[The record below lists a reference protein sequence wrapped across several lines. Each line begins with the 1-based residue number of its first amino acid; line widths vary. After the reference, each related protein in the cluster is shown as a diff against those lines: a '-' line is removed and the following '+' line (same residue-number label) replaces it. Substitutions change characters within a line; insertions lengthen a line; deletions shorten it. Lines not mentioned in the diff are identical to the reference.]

1 MKAIVLKEY
10 GDPNKLALQEIGEP
24 KPGPGEIKVKV
35 AAAGLNPIDW
45 KLRSGVLKAFMP
57 IEFPSVLG
65 RDVSG
70 EVVELGSGVT
80 QFKVGDKVMGMVQ
93 HGYAE
98 FVTAPA
104 SGFTAVPPGLD
115 LTDAAAI
122 PVVALTGTQLIEETA
137 NVQSGQTVL
146 VTGAFGG
153 VGRFAIYAAKAR
165 GAKVIAGVR
174 TKQLAEAQKL
184 GASSVEIGN
193 VVKVITSIAEQTNL
207 LALNATIEAARAG
220 EAGKGFAVVA
230 EEVKQLAQETARATE
245 DISKR
250 VEAIQ
255 ADTQDAV
262 SAIARISQTIEDVNS
277 YQTTIASAVE
287 EQTATTSEI
296 SRSVIEAAA
305 GSANIATSVE
315 SVAEASQSSTQG
327 IGEAQRAASELATLS
342 AQLRQLVST
351 FRI

>member
-1 MKAIVLKEY
+1 MKAIVLNEY
-10 GDPNKLALQEIGEP
+10 GDVNKLALQEIAEP
-24 KPGPGEIKVKV
+24 KPGPGEIEVKV

-65 RDVSG
+65 RDASG

-80 QFKVGDKVMGMVQ
+80 QFKVGDEVMGMVQ

-115 LTDAAAI
+115 LRDAAAI

-153 VGRFAIYAAKAR
+153 VGRFAVYAAKAR

-184 GASSVEIGN
+184 GASSVVALDDDAAIAGLPTLDAVADTVGGPTQAKVTSKVKN
-193 VVKVITSIAEQTNL
+193 GGVVASTVGPPPGDSARGVMGKGMQARPDGKRLAGLANAVKVGEVQLPIAKRFPLAEAAKAHQFAERGGVGKVL
-207 LALNATIEAARAG
+207 LTVGALNR
-220 EAGKGFAVVA
+220 
-230 EEVKQLAQETARATE
+230 
-245 DISKR
+245 
-250 VEAIQ
+250 
-255 ADTQDAV
+255 
-262 SAIARISQTIEDVNS
+262 
-277 YQTTIASAVE
+277 
-287 EQTATTSEI
+287 
-296 SRSVIEAAA
+296 
-305 GSANIATSVE
+305 
-315 SVAEASQSSTQG
+315 
-327 IGEAQRAASELATLS
+327 
-342 AQLRQLVST
+342 
-351 FRI
+351 